1 LAEEGGVQVSKDTRQ
16 KLCEARCFS
25 TFKIAII
32 YFYYERGL
40 TLTETAESLSTTEL
54 IIKNAMLEYNL
65 PIRKGEEKIGKAN

>member
-1 LAEEGGVQVSKDTRQ
+1 MNDIKEMRQ

-40 TLTETAESLSTTEL
+40 TLLETAEQLSATEPF
-54 IIKNAMLEYNL
+54 IRNAMREYNL
-65 PIRKGEEKIGKAN
+65 PIRIGDVSGKAT